1 MQQDELLE
9 EGEVLLEGVRKHW
22 IIYVQDSIS
31 HLFGCAVFIVITM
44 LLSFHKVVPLLDN
57 DNKAY
62 ISMVL
67 VFFVIIFWISY
78 FYFWTKNYF
87 DVWYVTD
94 RHIIAV
100 DQKDMFVRN
109 ESFMELGKIQDV
121 SFEKNGFIATFFG
134 YGKLKVQTA
143 GSDQEFVIED
153 VHDVEAVAHRIMELR
168 DTTKAGGKT
177 AAA

>member
-1 MQQDELLE
+1 MEQDKLLE

-22 IIYVQDSIS
+22 IIYVQDSLS
-31 HLFGCAVFIVITM
+31 HLFGCILFIAFAM
-44 LLSFHKVVPLLDN
+44 YLSFHRVIPLLDT

-62 ISMVL
+62 ISMIL
-67 VFFVIIFWISY
+67 TFFVIIFWTSY

-100 DQKDMFVRN
+100 NQKDMFERDQA
-109 ESFMELGKIQDV
+109 FMELTKIQDV
-121 SFEKNGFIATFFG
+121 SFEKNGFIATFLG

-143 GSDQEFVIED
+143 GSDQQFVIED

-168 DTTKAGGKT
+168 DKAKI
-177 AAA
+177 

>member
-1 MQQDELLE
+1 MEQDDLLE

-22 IIYVQDSIS
+22 IIYVEDSIS
-31 HLFGCAVFIVITM
+31 HLFGCVFFIAVTM
-44 LLSFHKVVPLLDN
+44 YLSFQKVIPLLDV
-57 DNKAY
+57 DNKSY

-67 VFFVIIFWISY
+67 TFFVIIFWTSY

-100 DQKDMFVRN
+100 NQKDMFERDQA
-109 ESFMELGKIQDV
+109 FMELTKIQDV
-121 SFEKNGFIATFFG
+121 SFEKNGFLSTFFG

-143 GSDQEFVIED
+143 GSDQQFVIED

-168 DTTKAGGKT
+168 DKAKV
-177 AAA
+177 